1 MGNRAVTV
9 VKSDYLIVPAAESK
23 SIVVDLGVAIDEVVR
38 ILGVQLCVDNEAP
51 FAIATAIASL
61 SFDPEDVAVALD
73 DDEQFIHVRCVHGF
87 TTQGG
92 MKMSENL
99 VADYSNM
106 NLLTTRNLAFL
117 ASAVGGQAIAV
128 SHVYYERYKPT
139 KDDLVM
145 LIAQRR

>member
-1 MGNRAVTV
+1 M
-9 VKSDYLIVPAAESK
+9 VKSDVLVVAAGTSEH
-23 SIVVDLGVAIDEVVR
+23 IVVDLGVAIDEVVR

-73 DDEQFIHVRCVHGF
+73 DDEQFVHVRQVSAF
-87 TTQGG
+87 TTEGG
-92 MKMSENL
+92 QKMSENL

-106 NLLTTRNLAFL
+106 NLLTTRNLAFV
-117 ASAVGGQAIAV
+117 ASAVGAQAIAV